1 MSFII
6 KLLVVD
12 ITIRLAKLRVIEGIE
27 KFGAELQIDSFLNER
42 VFQKCHIPIVQ
53 AWPREESAA
62 RGSQRAQVF
71 GLKQLNIEIW
81 LTGTRIGDFQRTG
94 GKVWGVHWK

>member
-1 MSFII
+1 MPVII

-12 ITIRLAKLRVIEGIE
+12 ITIRLAKLCVIESIE

-71 GLKQLNIEIW
+71 GRKQLNIEIW
-81 LTGTRIGDFQRTG
+81 LTGTRIGYFQRTG
-94 GKVWGVHWK
+94 SEVRSVDWK